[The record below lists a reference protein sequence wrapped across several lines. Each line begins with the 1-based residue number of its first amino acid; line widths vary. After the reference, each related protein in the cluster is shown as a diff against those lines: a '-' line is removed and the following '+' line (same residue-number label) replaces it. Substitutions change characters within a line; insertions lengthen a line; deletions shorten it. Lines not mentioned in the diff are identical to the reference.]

1 MHTRLNIKRYI
12 LLAFFFLLTNW
23 AFAQTKPDVVRIRL
37 GSSVKFAVRDQAGL
51 YSFQWYRDG
60 KPIANATGAM
70 YTASVAGLYQVV
82 SINAEGC
89 KSDLS
94 DGFLLII
101 EYADLEVRKISET
114 RYVGPGEAFEY
125 QISVRNNG
133 NIDATGIEVI
143 DKLPSN
149 LKYMGTTGKVIGNVT
164 VVGHVI
170 TWKIPALANNQTLVL
185 SLKTMA
191 ITTGK
196 VFNTANVK
204 ANEPDPNLAN
214 NVATD
219 VKEIIGEVVVPNV
232 ITPNGDGKNDVFRID
247 GLELHPNH
255 TLSIFNRWGN
265 EVYRSNGPYKND
277 WNGNG
282 LNEGT
287 YYYLLKIKEKDGSER
302 NTTGWITL
310 IKD

>member
-1 MHTRLNIKRYI
+1 MNVKRYI
-12 LLAFFFLLTNW
+12 LLAFFFLLANW
-23 AFAQTKPDVVRIRL
+23 TFAQANPTVIRIRL
-37 GSSVKFAVRDQAGL
+37 GSSIKFAIKDQAGL
-51 YSFQWYRDG
+51 YSYQWYRDG
-60 KPIANATGAM
+60 KPIANATGSA

-82 SINAEGC
+82 SISTTGC

-94 DGFLLII
+94 DGFLLIL
-101 EYADLEVRKISET
+101 EYADLEVHKISER

-125 QISVRNNG
+125 QISVQNNG

-149 LKYMGTTGKVIGNVT
+149 LKYIGITGEHIGNVT
-164 VVGHVI
+164 VVDQVI
-170 TWKIPALANNQTLVL
+170 TWKIRVLANNQKMVL
-185 SLKTMA
+185 SLKTTA
-191 ITTGK
+191 FKAGR
-196 VFNTANVK
+196 VVNTANVT
-204 ANEPDPNLAN
+204 AVEPDPNLAN
-214 NVATD
+214 NVSTD
-219 VKEIIGEVVVPNV
+219 VKEIIGDVVVPNV
-232 ITPNGDGKNDVFRID
+232 ITPNGDGKNDVFKID
-247 GLELHPNH
+247 GLELHPNN

-265 EVYRSNGPYKND
+265 EVYRSNGSYKND

-302 NTTGWITL
+302 STTGWITL

>member
-1 MHTRLNIKRYI
+1 MNVKRYI

-23 AFAQTKPDVVRIRL
+23 VFAQTRPHVVRIRL
-37 GSSVKFAVRDQAGL
+37 GSSITLAVRDQAGL
-51 YSFQWYRDG
+51 YSYQWYRDG
-60 KPIANATGAM
+60 KSIANATGTV

-82 SINAEGC
+82 SMSTEGC

-101 EYADLEVRKISET
+101 EYADLEVRKISEK

-125 QISVRNNG
+125 QISVQNNG

-143 DKLPSN
+143 DKLPIN
-149 LKYMGTTGKVIGNVT
+149 LKYMGIIGQPAGNVT
-164 VVGHVI
+164 VVDNVI
-170 TWKIPALANNQTLVL
+170 SWKIPALANNQKLVL
-185 SLKTMA
+185 SLKTTA
-191 ITTGK
+191 IKAGK
-196 VFNTANVK
+196 VVNTASVT
-204 ANEPDPNLAN
+204 AVEPDPNLAN
-214 NVATD
+214 NVSTD
-219 VKEIIGEVVVPNV
+219 EKEIIGEVIVPNV
-232 ITPNGDGKNDVFRID
+232 ITPNGDGKNDVFRIN
-247 GLELHPNH
+247 GLELHPNN

-265 EVYRSNGPYKND
+265 EVYRSNGSYKND

-287 YYYLLKIKEKDGSER
+287 YYYVLRIKEKDGSER
-302 NTTGWITL
+302 STTGWITL

>member
-1 MHTRLNIKRYI
+1 LNVKRYI
-12 LLAFFFLLTNW
+12 LLAFFFLLANW
-23 AFAQTKPDVVRIRL
+23 AFAQTNPTIVRIRL

-60 KPIANATGAM
+60 KPIANAIEAV

-82 SINAEGC
+82 SISTAGC

-94 DGFLLII
+94 DGFLLIL
-101 EYADLEVRKISET
+101 EYADLEVRKISEK
-114 RYVGPGEAFEY
+114 RFVGPGEAFEY
-125 QISVRNNG
+125 QISVQNNG
-133 NIDATGIEVI
+133 NIDASGVEVI

-149 LKYMGTTGKVIGNVT
+149 LKYIGITSEQIGNVT
-164 VVGHVI
+164 VIDNVI
-170 TWKIPALANNQTLVL
+170 SWKIPTLANNQKFVL
-185 SLKTMA
+185 SLKTTA
-191 ITTGK
+191 IKAGK
-196 VFNTANVK
+196 VTNTATVT
-204 ANEPDPNLAN
+204 AVEPDPNLAN
-214 NVATD
+214 NVSID
-219 VKEIIGEVVVPNV
+219 VKEIIGEVIVPNV
-232 ITPNGDGKNDVFRID
+232 ITPNGDGKNDVFRVD
-247 GLELHPNH
+247 GLELHPNN

-265 EVYRSNGPYKND
+265 EVYRSNGAYKND

-302 NTTGWITL
+302 STTGWITL

>member
-1 MHTRLNIKRYI
+1 MNVKRYI
-12 LLAFFFLLTNW
+12 LLAFFLLLANW
-23 AFAQTKPDVVRIRL
+23 TFAQSNPNVVRIRL
-37 GSSVKFAVRDQAGL
+37 GASVKFAVRDQAGL
-51 YSFQWYRDG
+51 SSFQWYRDG
-60 KPIANATGAM
+60 KPIANATGPI

-82 SINAEGC
+82 SINADGC

-101 EYADLEVRKISET
+101 EYADLAIHKISEK

-125 QISVRNNG
+125 QISVQNNG
-133 NIDATGIEVI
+133 NIDATGVEVV

-149 LKYMGTTGKVIGNVT
+149 LKYVGIIGDPMDNVT
-164 VVGHVI
+164 VVNNVI
-170 TWKIPALANNQTLVL
+170 SWKIALLANGQKMVL

-191 ITTGK
+191 IKAEK
-196 VFNTANVK
+196 VVNIVSVTAL
-204 ANEPDPNLAN
+204 EPDPNLAN
-214 NVATD
+214 NTATD
-219 VKEIIGEVVVPNV
+219 VKEIIGEVIVPNV
-232 ITPNGDGKNDVFRID
+232 ITPNGDGKNDVFKIN
-247 GLELHPNH
+247 GLELHPEN

-287 YYYLLKIKEKDGSER
+287 YYYLLKIKDKDGSER
-302 NTTGWITL
+302 SSTGWITL

>member
-1 MHTRLNIKRYI
+1 MNVKRYI
-12 LLAFFFLLTNW
+12 LLAFFFLLANW
-23 AFAQTKPDVVRIRL
+23 TFAQTNPTVVRIRL

-60 KPIANATGAM
+60 KPIANATGAV

-82 SINAEGC
+82 SISTEGC

-101 EYADLEVRKISET
+101 EYADLEVRKISEK

-125 QISVRNNG
+125 QISVQNNG
-133 NIDATGIEVI
+133 NTDATGVVVI

-149 LKYMGTTGKVIGNVT
+149 LKYIALTCEPIGNVT
-164 VVGHVI
+164 VVDNVI
-170 TWKIPALANNQTLVL
+170 TWKIPALANKQKLIL
-185 SLKTMA
+185 SLKTTA
-191 ITTGK
+191 IKAGK
-196 VFNTANVK
+196 VVNTANVT
-204 ANEPDPNLAN
+204 AIEPDPNLAN
-214 NVATD
+214 NASTD
-219 VKEIIGEVVVPNV
+219 IKEIIGEVIVPNV

-247 GLELHPNH
+247 GLELHPNNI
-255 TLSIFNRWGN
+255 LYIFNRWGN
-265 EVYRSNGPYKND
+265 EVYRSNGSYKND

-287 YYYLLKIKEKDGSER
+287 YYYVLKIKEKNGSER
-302 NTTGWITL
+302 STTGWITL

>member
-1 MHTRLNIKRYI
+1 LNVKRYI
-12 LLAFFFLLTNW
+12 LLAFFFLLANW
-23 AFAQTKPDVVRIRL
+23 AFAQTNPNVVRIRL

-60 KPIANATGAM
+60 KPIPNATEAG

-82 SINAEGC
+82 SINTERC

-125 QISVRNNG
+125 QISVQNNG
-133 NIDATGIEVI
+133 NTDATGIEVI

-149 LKYMGTTGKVIGNVT
+149 LKYIGITGETIGKVT
-164 VVGHVI
+164 VVDHVI
-170 TWKIPALANNQTLVL
+170 SWKIPALANNQKLIL
-185 SLKTMA
+185 SLKTTA
-191 ITTGK
+191 INAGK
-196 VFNTANVK
+196 IVNTVSVTAV
-204 ANEPDPNLAN
+204 EPDPNLAN

-219 VKEIIGEVVVPNV
+219 VKEIIGDVVAPNV

-247 GLELHPNH
+247 GLELHPDN

-265 EVYRSNGPYKND
+265 EVFRSKGPYKND

-302 NTTGWITL
+302 SSTGWITL

>member
-1 MHTRLNIKRYI
+1 MNVKRYI
-12 LLAFFFLLTNW
+12 LLAFFLLLANW
-23 AFAQTKPDVVRIRL
+23 AFAQTKPNVVRIRL
-37 GSSVKFAVRDQAGL
+37 GASIKFAVRDQAGL

-60 KPIANATGAM
+60 KPIANATGAS
-70 YTASVAGLYQVV
+70 YTASIAGLYQVV
-82 SINAEGC
+82 SMNTEGC

-101 EYADLEVRKISET
+101 EYADIEVRKISEK

-125 QISVRNNG
+125 QISVQNNG
-133 NIDATGIEVI
+133 NTDATGIEVV

-149 LKYMGTTGKVIGNVT
+149 LKYLGISGDVTGKVT
-164 VVGHVI
+164 VVDNVI
-170 TWKIPALANNQTLVL
+170 SWKIAALANNQKLVL
-185 SLKTMA
+185 SLKTTA
-191 ITTGK
+191 IKAGK
-196 VFNTANVK
+196 VINTANVT
-204 ANEPDPNLAN
+204 AVEPDPNLAN
-214 NVATD
+214 NTATD
-219 VKEIIGEVVVPNV
+219 IKDIIGEVVVPNL
-232 ITPNGDGKNDVFRID
+232 ITPNGDGKNDVFVID
-247 GLELHPNH
+247 GLELHPDH

-265 EVYRSNGPYKND
+265 EVYRSNGIYKND

-302 NTTGWITL
+302 SKTGWITL

>member
-1 MHTRLNIKRYI
+1 LNVKRYI
-12 LLAFFFLLTNW
+12 LLAFFFLLANW
-23 AFAQTKPDVVRIRL
+23 AFAQTTPNAIRIRL
-37 GSSVKFAVRDQAGL
+37 GSSVKLAVRDQAGL

-60 KPIANATGAM
+60 KPIPNATGAA

-82 SINAEGC
+82 STNTEGC

-101 EYADLEVRKISET
+101 EYADLEVRKISEK

-125 QISVRNNG
+125 QISVQNNG
-133 NIDATGIEVI
+133 NIGATDVEVI

-149 LKYMGTTGKVIGNVT
+149 LKYMGVTGETIGKVT
-164 VVGHVI
+164 VVDHVI
-170 TWKIPALANNQTLVL
+170 SWKIPALANNQKLIL
-185 SLKTMA
+185 SLKTTA
-191 ITTGK
+191 INAGK
-196 VFNTANVK
+196 VVNTVSVTAV
-204 ANEPDPNLAN
+204 EPDPNLAN

-219 VKEIIGEVVVPNV
+219 VKDIIGDVVVPNV

-247 GLELHPNH
+247 GLELHPDH

-265 EVYRSNGPYKND
+265 EVFRSNGPYKND

-302 NTTGWITL
+302 SSTGWITL

>member
-1 MHTRLNIKRYI
+1 LNVKRYI
-12 LLAFFFLLTNW
+12 LLAFFFLLANW
-23 AFAQTKPDVVRIRL
+23 TFAQANPTVIRIRL
-37 GSSVKFAVRDQAGL
+37 GSSIKFAIKDQAGL
-51 YSFQWYRDG
+51 YSYQWYRDG
-60 KPIANATGAM
+60 KPIANATGSA

-82 SINAEGC
+82 SISTTGC

-94 DGFLLII
+94 DGFLLIL
-101 EYADLEVRKISET
+101 EYADLEVHKISER

-125 QISVRNNG
+125 QISVQNNG

-149 LKYMGTTGKVIGNVT
+149 LKYIGITGEHIGNVT
-164 VVGHVI
+164 VVDQVI
-170 TWKIPALANNQTLVL
+170 TWKIRVLANNQKMVL
-185 SLKTMA
+185 SLKTTA
-191 ITTGK
+191 FKAGR
-196 VFNTANVK
+196 VVNTANVT
-204 ANEPDPNLAN
+204 AVEPDPNLAN
-214 NVATD
+214 NVSTD
-219 VKEIIGEVVVPNV
+219 VKEIIGDVVVPNV
-232 ITPNGDGKNDVFRID
+232 ITPNGDGKNDVFKID
-247 GLELHPNH
+247 GLELHPNN

-265 EVYRSNGPYKND
+265 EVYRSNGSYKND

-302 NTTGWITL
+302 STTGWITL

>member
-1 MHTRLNIKRYI
+1 MNVKRYI
-12 LLAFFFLLTNW
+12 LLAFFLLLANW
-23 AFAQTKPDVVRIRL
+23 AFAQANPTVVRIRL

-51 YSFQWYRDG
+51 SSFQWYRDG
-60 KPIANATGAM
+60 KPIANATAPL

-82 SINAEGC
+82 AINADGC

-101 EYADLEVRKISET
+101 EYADLAVHKISEK

-125 QISVRNNG
+125 QISVQNNG
-133 NIDATGIEVI
+133 NIDATGVEVV

-149 LKYMGTTGKVIGNVT
+149 LKYIGIIGDPMDNVT
-164 VVGHVI
+164 VVNNVI
-170 TWKIPALANNQTLVL
+170 SWKIPLLANGQKMVL
-185 SLKTMA
+185 SLKTTA
-191 ITTGK
+191 IKAEK
-196 VFNTANVK
+196 VINIATVTAL
-204 ANEPDPNLAN
+204 EPDPNLAN
-214 NVATD
+214 NISTD

-232 ITPNGDGKNDVFRID
+232 ITPNGDGKNDVFKIV
-247 GLELHPNH
+247 GLELHPEN

-302 NTTGWITL
+302 SSTGWITL

>member
-1 MHTRLNIKRYI
+1 MNIKRYI
-12 LLAFFFLLTNW
+12 LLAFFFLLINLT
-23 AFAQTKPDVVRIRL
+23 FAQTNPTLVRIRL
-37 GSSVKFAVRDQAGL
+37 GSSVKFAVRDQAGP
-51 YSFQWYRDG
+51 YSYQWYRDG
-60 KPIANATGAM
+60 KPIANATGTV
-70 YTASVAGLYQVV
+70 YTASVAGLYQVI
-82 SINAEGC
+82 SISTAGC

-94 DGFLLII
+94 EGFLLII
-101 EYADLEVRKISET
+101 EYADLEVRKISEK

-125 QISVRNNG
+125 QISVQNNG

-149 LKYMGTTGKVIGNVT
+149 LKYIGVTSEQIGIVT
-164 VVGHVI
+164 VVDQVI
-170 TWKIPALANNQTLVL
+170 TWKIPALTNNQKMVL
-185 SLKTMA
+185 SLKTIA
-191 ITTGK
+191 IKAGT
-196 VFNTANVK
+196 VVNTANVS
-204 ANEPDPNLAN
+204 AVEPDPNLTN
-214 NVATD
+214 NVSTD
-219 VKEIIGEVVVPNV
+219 LKEIIGDVMVPNV

-247 GLELHPNH
+247 GLELRPNN

-265 EVYRSNGPYKND
+265 EVYRSNGSYKND

-302 NTTGWITL
+302 STTGWITL

>member
-1 MHTRLNIKRYI
+1 MNVKRYI

-23 AFAQTKPDVVRIRL
+23 AFAQTPNVVRIRL
-37 GSSVKFAVRDQAGL
+37 GASVKFAVKDQTGG

-60 KPIANATGAM
+60 KPIANATAAT

-82 SINAEGC
+82 SISTEGC
-89 KSDLS
+89 RSDLS

-101 EYADLEVRKISET
+101 EYADLEIHKISET

-125 QISVRNNG
+125 QISVQNNG
-133 NIDATGIEVI
+133 NIAATGVEVT

-149 LKYMGTTGKVIGNVT
+149 LKYIGISNEQTENIT
-164 VVGHVI
+164 VVNNII
-170 TWKIPALANNQTLVL
+170 TWKIPILGNRQKMVL
-185 SLKTMA
+185 SLKTIA
-191 ITTGK
+191 IKAGR
-196 VFNTANVK
+196 VVNTANVT
-204 ANEPDPNLAN
+204 AVEPDPNLAN

-219 VKEIIGEVVVPNV
+219 VKDIIGEVVVPNV
-232 ITPNGDGKNDVFRID
+232 ITPNGDGKNDVFIID

-287 YYYLLKIKEKDGSER
+287 YYYLLKIKAKDGNESS
-302 NTTGWITL
+302 TTGWITL

>member
-1 MHTRLNIKRYI
+1 LNVKRYI

-60 KPIANATGAM
+60 KPIANATGPS
-70 YTASVAGLYQVV
+70 YTANVAGLYQVV
-82 SINAEGC
+82 SINTVGC
-89 KSDLS
+89 RSDLS

-101 EYADLEVRKISET
+101 EYADLEVRKTSET
-114 RYVGPGEAFEY
+114 RYVAPGEAFEY
-125 QISVRNNG
+125 QITIQNNG
-133 NIDATGIEVI
+133 NTDATGIEVI
-143 DKLPSN
+143 DRLPSN
-149 LKYMGTTGKVIGNVT
+149 LKYMGNKDETIGKVT
-164 VVGHVI
+164 VVDQVI
-170 TWKIPALANNQTLVL
+170 SWKIPFLANNQKVVL
-185 SLKTMA
+185 LIKTTA
-191 ITTGK
+191 IKAGT
-196 VFNTANVK
+196 VVNTAKVT
-204 ANEPDPNLAN
+204 AIEPDPILAN
-214 NVATD
+214 NISTD
-219 VKEIIGEVVVPNV
+219 IKDIIGDVVVPNV

-247 GLELHPNH
+247 GLELHPDN
-255 TLSIFNRWGN
+255 TLSIFNRWGS
-265 EVYRSNGPYKND
+265 EVYRSNGSYKND

-302 NTTGWITL
+302 STTGWITL

>member
-1 MHTRLNIKRYI
+1 V
-12 LLAFFFLLTNW
+12 FFFLLINW
-23 AFAQTKPDVVRIRL
+23 TFAQTNPTLVRIRL
-37 GSSVKFAVRDQAGL
+37 GSTVKFAVRDQAGP
-51 YSFQWYRDG
+51 YSYQWYRDG
-60 KPIANATGAM
+60 KPIANATGTT
-70 YTASVAGLYQVV
+70 YTASIAGLYQVI
-82 SINAEGC
+82 SISTEGC
-89 KSDLS
+89 KSDFS

-101 EYADLEVRKISET
+101 EYTDLEVRKISEK

-125 QISVRNNG
+125 QISIQNNG
-133 NIDATGIEVI
+133 NIDATGVEVI

-149 LKYMGTTGKVIGNVT
+149 LKYIGITGENAGNVT
-164 VVGHVI
+164 VVDHVI
-170 TWKIPALANNQTLVL
+170 TWKIPALANNQKMVL
-185 SLKTMA
+185 SLKTTA
-191 ITTGK
+191 IKAGT
-196 VFNTANVK
+196 VVNTANVS
-204 ANEPDPNLAN
+204 AIEPDPNLVN
-214 NVATD
+214 NISTD
-219 VKEIIGEVVVPNV
+219 IKEIIGEVMVPNV

-247 GLELHPNH
+247 GLELHPNN

-302 NTTGWITL
+302 SNTGWITL